1 MTAPRP
7 TTQRPRQGLRR
18 LWAALGAGV
27 AVAVL
32 AGACTTPP
40 ASTPTTTTT
49 VPGTIDPEIAELLDN
64 PEFVAQF
71 GDTEEER
78 AQILADVRDILTK
91 ENSWRFDQDQIAQNE
106 TDKKAADSAAKDA
119 EAARAAELTRQAA
132 EEKKRLDD
140 ELAAPSVEELKA
152 AQTDGSDAFDY
163 SATPEAWAATDGS
176 AQAVDTMQSTYAATK
191 RKVDATREE
200 LDAAGRLDELDAIP
214 GYVPPEGEGDPQ
226 YAAVWAEAVK
236 DRGPATGACKDR
248 DSNRSAPTP
257 NTLRPGTIYTP
268 YQNTFAAPS
277 GTPTH
282 LGQLQT
288 TVIGGKRHFIVEGHL
303 GDLDVL
309 GMWSWLEIQT
319 QLRARITIH
328 TPGNIVSNYNGIGP
342 FMYEA
347 VPGQPVQT
355 GQVQVLCYKEDLG
368 LPAGAPIRRALFRAY
383 IPMDAGGSALAEPGF
398 QVKATVSN
406 LADDPG
412 FFLGADMRTVHLGKS
427 PLGYGQTFT
436 NGGIGVSI
444 GKGVV
449 VDDNSVSGDDLES
462 TVTGVVN
469 PALSNALSGLDGTS
483 DWLWGKNGGNW
494 GWLGFHINNSNPNNP
509 KVDLDWSQANN
520 SSGPD
525 DEYRLKGSVTIDDW
539 LLEGYVSMPLAL
551 GGLVPCY
558 WRMKIDASAS
568 VYAAVDV
575 NDTARTI
582 LQPDLEIGP
591 ISLNVHNM
599 FVSPIPLGCN
609 LLYTALWA
617 DRFVDKVNS
626 LLPQVNATMQL
637 QLQNQQGLPAS
648 VPANVPIGGG
658 NNMQVTFAGFNDT
671 CAPYAC
677 NGIHAGDV
685 AMSWAGLEAS
695 ADLRFADTKPAAAP
709 RRFLA
714 SYSPTTG
721 DTANGRV
728 RDHFGE
734 QNEITD
740 FGAWVNPSVLNQALR
755 VMAEHGRLDLG
766 STPTSPTVARSAPI
780 YLSTPIA
787 ADKPLG
793 LFLPHLEIDDQAN
806 GNIYALDA
814 LAAVGVTFD
823 TGTRKLV
830 PNAVSPGDPSFGLAA
845 WTLKCSSAVWLTCY
859 GIPAFISTAA
869 NWVANTLL
877 NPLLQNSIGQV
888 SIPATG
894 NFPLA
899 NLKILNEDGHL
910 GLRTSVGAAQL
921 RAWGGYD
928 VGAGTYNFFT
938 FWEGLAG
945 TGPVTFNWTITDMV
959 SGQVVLSTTSQQPE
973 YGALPLSALSELN
986 LPGTNFKV
994 VSAQITAT
1002 RGGDTRTASHTLL
1015 IPV

>member
-1 MTAPRP
+1 M
-7 TTQRPRQGLRR
+7 
-18 LWAALGAGV
+18 
-27 AVAVL
+27 AVL
-32 AGACTTPP
+32 AAACTTPP
-40 ASTPTTTTT
+40 ATSPTTTTT
-49 VPGTIDPEIAELLDN
+49 VPGTIDPEIAELLDS

-71 GDTEEER
+71 GDTDEER
-78 AQILADVRDILTK
+78 AQILADVREILTK
-91 ENSWRFDQDQIAQNE
+91 ESDWRVDENQVARNE
-106 TDKKAADSAAKDA
+106 ADKKAAESATKESEAAK
-119 EAARAAELTRQAA
+119 AAELALQAA
-132 EEKKRLDD
+132 EEKKRLDT
-140 ELAAPSVEELKA
+140 ELAAPSLEELEA
-152 AQTDGSDAFDY
+152 AQSDGSDAFDY
-163 SATPEAWAATDGS
+163 SATRTAWEATEGS
-176 AQAVDTMQSTYAATK
+176 AQAVDTMQTTYRTTAS
-191 RKVDATREE
+191 KVEALRAE

-226 YAAVWAEAVK
+226 YSAIWAEAVK
-236 DRGPATGACKDR
+236 ERGPATGACINR
-248 DSNRSAPTP
+248 DSNRNAPTP

-268 YQNTFAAPS
+268 YQNTFAAAS

-288 TVIGGKRHFIVEGHL
+288 TVIGGKRHFVVEGHL

-309 GMWSWLEIQT
+309 GLWSWLEIQT
-319 QLRARITIH
+319 QLRARITVH
-328 TPGNIVSNYNGIGP
+328 TPNNIVSNYNGIGP

-368 LPAGAPIRRALFRAY
+368 LPTGAPIRRALFRAY
-383 IPMDAGGSALAEPGF
+383 IPMDAGGTALTEPGF
-398 QVKATVSN
+398 QVKATISN

-412 FFLGADMRTVHLGKS
+412 FFFGADMRTVHLGKA

-436 NGGIGVSI
+436 GGGIGVSI
-444 GKGVV
+444 GNGVI
-449 VDDNSVSGDDLES
+449 VDNNGVSGDDLES
-462 TVTGVVN
+462 TITGAVN

-483 DWLWGKNGGNW
+483 DWVWGKKGGNW
-494 GWLGFHINNSNPNNP
+494 GWFGFHINNSNPNNP
-509 KVDLDWSQANN
+509 KVDIDWSQTNN

-525 DEYRLKGSVTIDDW
+525 DEFRLKGSVSIDDW
-539 LLEGYVSMPLAL
+539 LVEGYASVPFAL
-551 GGLVPCY
+551 LGIVPCY

-568 VYAAVDV
+568 IYAAVDV

-599 FVSPIPLGCN
+599 FVSPVPLGCN
-609 LLYTALWA
+609 FLYTALWA
-617 DRFVDKVNS
+617 DRMVTKVNG
-626 LLPQVNATMQL
+626 LLPQVNAAMQT
-637 QLQNQQGLPAS
+637 QLQNQQGLPNS

-677 NGIHAGDV
+677 NGIHAGDM
-685 AMSWAGLEAS
+685 AMSWAGLEAT
-695 ADLRFADTKPAAAP
+695 ADLRFADTKSATAT
-709 RRFLA
+709 RRFPA
-714 SYSPTTG
+714 SYRPTTG

-728 RDHFGE
+728 RQHFGA

-766 STPTSPTVARSAPI
+766 SSPTTPTVARSAPI

-787 ADKPLG
+787 PDKPLG
-793 LFLPHLEIDDQAN
+793 LFLPHLEIDDQPN

-814 LAAVGVTFD
+814 LAAVGVSFD
-823 TGTRKLV
+823 TATRKLV
-830 PNAVSPGDPSFGLAA
+830 PNAVAPGDPSFGLAA

-888 SIPATG
+888 TVPATG
-894 NFPLA
+894 NFSLT

-910 GLRTSVGAAQL
+910 GLRTSVGVAQL

-928 VGAGTYNFFT
+928 VAQGTYNFFT
-938 FWEGLAG
+938 FWEGLGG
-945 TGPVTFNWTITDMV
+945 TGPVTYTWTITDLV
-959 SGQVVLSTTSQQPE
+959 NNQVVLSTTSQQHE
-973 YGALPLSALSELN
+973 FGSLPLSSLDVLN
-986 LPGTNFKV
+986 VPGTDFKAV
-994 VSAQITAT
+994 KADITAT
-1002 RGGDTRTASHTLL
+1002 RGPDTKTATHTLL